1 MIKKQRTLILLLIV
15 CMMIVPPICAEMNI
29 STNDYLIIPTYD
41 VYLNSFKNYLPAEH
55 HDIHKTLYDFG
66 GLENGGFLYGVSYEK
81 GLLGSD
87 FRYSIYGDKGNSY
100 IKEIEI
106 KVSEKEYSENKYTFI
121 SCLRSSIMAML
132 PEYYDNPAILD
143 TILKNIAFDE
153 ITNTS
158 FNTAKQSYIYGAYE
172 YSFEKNNGYKF
183 TMLSVFN

>member
-1 MIKKQRTLILLLIV
+1 MIKKQKTLILLLIV
-15 CMMIVPPICAEMNI
+15 CMMIVQPICTEMNI

-41 VYLNSFKNYLPAEH
+41 VYLNSFKNYLPAEYSAIYEAL
-55 HDIHKTLYDFG
+55 DDFD
-66 GLENGGFLYGVSYEK
+66 GLEHSSFLYGVNYSK
-81 GLLGSD
+81 GIVGSD

-143 TILKNIAFDE
+143 TILENIAFDE

-172 YSFEKNNGYKF
+172 YTFEKNDGYKF